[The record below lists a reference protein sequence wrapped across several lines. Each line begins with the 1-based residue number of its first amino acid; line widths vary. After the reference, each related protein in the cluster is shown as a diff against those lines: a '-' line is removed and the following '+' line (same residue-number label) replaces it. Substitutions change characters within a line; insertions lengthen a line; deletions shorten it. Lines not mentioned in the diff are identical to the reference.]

1 MDDSSRQ
8 LLLGTFAYLLLMGGL
23 IGGLGVVFGT

>member
-1 MDDSSRQ
+1 MDDSSCQ

-23 IGGLGVVFGT
+23 IGCLGVVFGT